1 MIDFHKQLFEC
12 NKTLIQARKKNQSG
26 KRPKTNILLDIQF
39 TVETPLIG
47 FDVGDLEEP
56 LTVLGKVDFG
66 FDPLETTPL
75 TGGVREEALMVLGG
89 PQRAAL
95 GSVATA
101 KTRLIRLG
109 NPIPALEKEYLEME
123 MRRRGSP
130 IPLQTSCGA
139 ASIWRSHNTPAFASF
154 L

>member
-1 MIDFHKQLFEC
+1 M
-12 NKTLIQARKKNQSG
+12 
-26 KRPKTNILLDIQF
+26 
-39 TVETPLIG
+39 ETPLIG

-56 LTVLGKVDFG
+56 LTVLGKGDFG

-75 TGGVREEALMVLGG
+75 TGGVCEEALVVLGG
-89 PQRAAL
+89 PEGAGL

-109 NPIPALEKEYLEME
+109 NRTLALEKECLEME
-123 MRRRGSP
+123 MRRRGSQ

-139 ASIWRSHNTPAFASF
+139 ASIWRSRKTPGFTLFS
-154 L
+154 LEIETERERERELGVDYLGDL